1 MKTWYL
7 REHQKDNSFSLFF
20 RTCNLNAS
28 FTDINEHW
36 LAPAVACALLVLRLQ
51 ALVGNTQ
58 LLLERAH
65 ITRDKRQVK
74 SAIAPQCV
82 REALTFESSESIEWG
97 YVSLLRLSE
106 APLIR
111 GGLMRVWR
119 TEVRIS
125 MKNGVKS
132 KRHRGKRAVSVKC
145 QSSFQA
151 LWIQSPLILKKQES
165 SVSCESQLTQDPY
178 ALLLLDFHLTFN
190 SPVSHFNH
198 TVYCINYILH
208 STTNL

>member
-1 MKTWYL
+1 MVLERTSKRQFIL
-7 REHQKDNSFSLFF
+7 PFF
-20 RTCNLNAS
+20 RICNLNAS
-28 FTDINEHW
+28 FTDINEHR
-36 LAPAVACALLVLRLQ
+36 LAPAVACALGLVLRLQ

-65 ITRDKRQVK
+65 ITRDRRQVK

-106 APLIR
+106 APLMR

-132 KRHRGKRAVSVKC
+132 KRHRGKRAVCQMSVIVPSAMDSKP
-145 QSSFQA
+145 SYSKEA
-151 LWIQSPLILKKQES
+151 RIQ
-165 SVSCESQLTQDPY
+165 
-178 ALLLLDFHLTFN
+178 
-190 SPVSHFNH
+190 
-198 TVYCINYILH
+198 CIM
-208 STTNL
+208 